1 MCYNLIM
8 SNIKLSHL
16 FSIPLMEF
24 EYGQISEDENKI
36 INHYLNDLRPNVYN
50 FTTRESYILDKE
62 KGLSNLKKFIYRAIY
77 TYVKSVIVGD
87 EYNQDELNFK
97 ITQSWANLTQPDSV
111 GHHQHTHSN
120 SVISGVLYVQTNDDD
135 SVTFANDYLA
145 STTIKTQVKV
155 YNQFNSDS
163 WRFPVNAGKLLLFP
177 SNLPHQVESVKGNED
192 RISLS
197 FNVFPYGI
205 LGSRDELSEL
215 RILEDK

>member
-1 MCYNLIM
+1 MMNARL
-8 SNIKLSHL
+8 NHL

-24 EYGQISEDENKI
+24 EYGQISDDENNI
-36 INHYLNDLRPNVYN
+36 INYYLNDLRPNVYN

-62 KGLSNLKKFIYRAIY
+62 KGLSNLKKFINSAIY
-77 TYVKSVIVGD
+77 SYVKSVIVGD
-87 EYNQDELNFK
+87 EYDKDELNFK
-97 ITQSWANLTQPDSV
+97 ITQSWANLTKGSSF
-111 GHHQHTHSN
+111 GHHQHTHTN
-120 SVISGVLYVQTNDDD
+120 SIISGVFYIKTNDDD
-135 SVTFANDYLA
+135 CVTFANDYLA
-145 STTIKTQVKV
+145 STTIRAPVKV

-177 SNLPHQVESVKGNED
+177 SNLPHQVESVKGKED

-205 LGSRDELSEL
+205 LGSRDELGEL

>member
-1 MCYNLIM
+1 MMNARL
-8 SNIKLSHL
+8 NHL

-24 EYGQISEDENKI
+24 EYGQISEDENNI

-62 KGLSNLKKFIYRAIY
+62 KGLSNLKKFINSAIY

-97 ITQSWANLTQPDSV
+97 ITQSWANLTKPGSA

-120 SVISGVLYVQTNDDD
+120 SVISGVFYVKTNDVDNI
-135 SVTFANDYLA
+135 VFANNFL
-145 STTIKTQVKV
+145 SLQTISIPVKK
-155 YNQFNSDS
+155 YNQFNSDT
-163 WRFPVNAGKLLLFP
+163 WRFPVSAGKLILFP
-177 SNLPHQVESVKGNED
+177 SNLLHQVESPIGDED

-197 FNVFPYGI
+197 FNVFPFGI
-205 LGSRDELSEL
+205 LGSIEQLSEL

>member
-1 MCYNLIM
+1 MMNARL
-8 SNIKLSHL
+8 NHL

-24 EYGQISEDENKI
+24 EYGQISEDENNI

-62 KGLSNLKKFIYRAIY
+62 KGLSNLKKFINSAIY

-97 ITQSWANLTQPDSV
+97 ITQSWANLTKPGSA

-145 STTIKTQVKV
+145 ATTIKTPVKV

-177 SNLPHQVESVKGNED
+177 SNLPNQVEYVKGKED

-205 LGSRDELSEL
+205 LGSRDELGEL

>member
-1 MCYNLIM
+1 MMNARL
-8 SNIKLSHL
+8 NHL

-24 EYGQISEDENKI
+24 EYGQISEDENNI

-62 KGLSNLKKFIYRAIY
+62 KGLSKLKEFIESAIDV
-77 TYVKSVIVGD
+77 YVKNVIVGD
-87 EYNQDELNFK
+87 EYDEDLSFK
-97 ITQSWANLTQPDSV
+97 ITQSWVNLTQPGSA
-111 GHHQHTHSN
+111 GHHQHIHTN
-120 SVISGVLYVQTNDDD
+120 SVISGVLYLQTNNDD
-135 SVTFANDYLA
+135 SVTFANNYFA
-145 STTIKTQVKV
+145 SMTMRVVTKK
-155 YNQFNSDS
+155 YNEFNSDT

-177 SNLPHQVESVKGNED
+177 SNLPHQVEYVKGKED

-205 LGSRDELSEL
+205 LGSRDELGEL

>member
-1 MCYNLIM
+1 MINARL
-8 SNIKLSHL
+8 NHL

-24 EYGQISEDENKI
+24 EYGQISEDENNI

-62 KGLSNLKKFIYRAIY
+62 KGLSNLKKFIKRAIY

-97 ITQSWANLTQPDSV
+97 ITQSWANLTQPGSA

-145 STTIKTQVKV
+145 SMTIRVPTKK
-155 YNQFNSDS
+155 YNQFNSNI
-163 WRFPVNAGKLLLFP
+163 WRFPVSAGKLILFP
-177 SNLPHQVESVKGNED
+177 SNVPHQVDSPIGNKD
-192 RISLS
+192 RITLS
-197 FNVFPYGI
+197 FNVFPFGI
-205 LGSRDELSEL
+205 LGEKDQLGEL

>member
-1 MCYNLIM
+1 MMNARL
-8 SNIKLSHL
+8 NHL

-62 KGLSNLKKFIYRAIY
+62 KGLSNLKKFINRAIY

-97 ITQSWANLTQPDSV
+97 ITQSWANLTQPGSV

-135 SVTFANDYLA
+135 SVTFANNYLA
-145 STTIKTQVKV
+145 STTIKTPVKV

-163 WRFPVNAGKLLLFP
+163 WRFPVNTGKLLLFP
-177 SNLPHQVESVKGNED
+177 SNLPHQVESVNGKED

-205 LGSRDELSEL
+205 LGSRDELGEL